1 VTGPD
6 RIPCLVPFCRRTA
19 ARERFPGV
27 EEIICGKH
35 WRTSAWRTRKLY
47 YGVQRK
53 LRRWPNDERLRRLE
67 WRLWERCKRQVL
79 QAAEGLR

>member
-1 VTGPD
+1 MTGPD

-19 ARERFPGV
+19 ARERFPEA

-35 WRTSAWRTRKLY
+35 WRMSAWRTRKLY
-47 YGVQRK
+47 YGVRRK

-67 WRLWERCKRQVL
+67 WRLWERCKRQIL
-79 QAAEGLR
+79 QAAGGLR